1 MTSVDDKLAAAE
13 NALAVEQAD
22 RIAQLEAEVKRLST
36 QRTECA
42 GNVHVF
48 RGEYSHNRTCICGRA
63 TMRR

>member
-22 RIAQLEAEVKRLST
+22 RITQLEAEVRRLSAP
-36 QRTECA
+36 RTECA

-48 RGEYSHNRTCICGRA
+48 RGEYSHNRDCMCGH
-63 TMRR
+63 TRRR